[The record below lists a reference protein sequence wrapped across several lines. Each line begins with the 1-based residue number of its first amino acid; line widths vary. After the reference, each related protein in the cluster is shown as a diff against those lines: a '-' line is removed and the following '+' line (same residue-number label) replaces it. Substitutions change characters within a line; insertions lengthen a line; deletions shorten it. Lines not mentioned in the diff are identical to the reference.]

1 MAAFTT
7 LSMHALDVTIDTEKL
22 VGGFVFIVAC
32 NPLTDVTTGEV
43 LIDNLRLDGKR
54 VTLFKYGGIYMTGPQ
69 NFTITN
75 SYIGSYAFMFDAKQL
90 TRADSPLN
98 CLPNDDVQ

>member
-7 LSMHALDVTIDTEKL
+7 LSMHAYDIKIDTEKL
-22 VGGFVFIVAC
+22 VGGLVFIVAC
-32 NPLTDVTTGEV
+32 DIATDVTKGDV
-43 LIDNLRLDGKR
+43 LIDKLRLDGKR

-75 SYIGSYAFMFDAKQL
+75 SYIGSYAFMFVAKQL
-90 TRADSPLN
+90 TRADSRLGCRPVDN
-98 CLPNDDVQ
+98 V